1 MHRAFNPATSRQVR
15 QRQQSGYHG
24 YAWRHALSTANLDIW
39 CHRDP
44 PETDSCLDIETIEAE
59 VVYLIR
65 QAGQWPRFQT
75 EIHFHPSGDEHRQWA
90 LTIAETYDL
99 TQQGSHLLM
108 SPTDVVTG

>member
-1 MHRAFNPATSRQVR
+1 
-15 QRQQSGYHG
+15 
-24 YAWRHALSTANLDIW
+24 
-39 CHRDP
+39 
-44 PETDSCLDIETIEAE
+44 TDSCLDIETIEAE